1 MILEPR
7 RVAERV
13 ASQKVGGSAIIR
25 RISQR
30 TSSLRFES
38 GVANAAEPRP
48 RAAPSP
54 TLPKLDVNLVC
65 VRPRPDATSTFLRF
79 VSRAAAT
86 AALKFSLCRGTT
98 AAVAVGPRPPAP
110 LFSLDDK
117 NASRFHAS

>member
-1 MILEPR
+1 MLSEPR
-7 RVAERV
+7 GV

-48 RAAPSP
+48 RPTPSP
-54 TLPKLDVNLVC
+54 TLPKLDVNFVC
-65 VRPRPDATSTFLRF
+65 VRLCPRAASTFLRF
-79 VSRAAAT
+79 ISRAAAT
-86 AALKFSLCRGTT
+86 AALTFSLCLGTT
-98 AAVAVGPRPPAP
+98 AAVAVGPRPIAP
-110 LFSLDDK
+110 RFSLDDR